1 MISVTHFY
9 HSVAVLL
16 FKLPVGNK
24 KHPSWRG
31 EKGVWIFLCSEVT
44 PLEDHIS
51 TILLQIVVT
60 LPWVLKVFLLL
71 LAADKWEDNWLP
83 GYSCYPY
90 CTSKKKKNQ
99 SLKFCIFFQPG
110 DCCWWVYLA
119 LSSGEISHLQ
129 TESWRKELPCV
140 LQALLRCS
148 STAKIKT
155 RDHKGWGFSGKLTI
169 YRLFAEVTVF
179 TSLLFSNTIF
189 Y

>member
-1 MISVTHFY
+1 M
-9 HSVAVLL
+9 LL

-44 PLEDHIS
+44 PLEDRIS

-71 LAADKWEDNWLP
+71 LATDKWEDIWLP
-83 GYSCYPY
+83 GYSYPY

-129 TESWRKELPCV
+129 TESRRKELPCV

>member
-1 MISVTHFY
+1 MLWSYPPWGPYLNNFVTDCSYPALGVKSF
-9 HSVAVLL
+9 SFTSCEKTSGFQGIAV
-16 FKLPVGNK
+16 
-24 KHPSWRG
+24 
-31 EKGVWIFLCSEVT
+31 
-44 PLEDHIS
+44 
-51 TILLQIVVT
+51 ILTVLQ
-60 LPWVLKVFLLL
+60 
-71 LAADKWEDNWLP
+71 
-83 GYSCYPY
+83 
-90 CTSKKKKNQ
+90 KKKKNQ

-179 TSLLFSNTIF
+179 TSYYLVTPSFINPYGNYFCRKHVLKLVKLFSGHCLAIKS
-189 Y
+189 

>member
-1 MISVTHFY
+1 MYLQFIIKQICGGSLTGLCTTKGPFWHFANLKKGNCKTISVPHFY
-9 HSVAVLL
+9 HCVAVLL

-90 CTSKKKKNQ
+90 CTSKKKK
-99 SLKFCIFFQPG
+99 KEPIF
-110 DCCWWVYLA
+110 
-119 LSSGEISHLQ
+119 
-129 TESWRKELPCV
+129 
-140 LQALLRCS
+140 
-148 STAKIKT
+148 KI
-155 RDHKGWGFSGKLTI
+155 L
-169 YRLFAEVTVF
+169 Y
-179 TSLLFSNTIF
+179 LFSTRWLLLVGLSRIIF
-189 Y
+189 WRNLASANRVMEKGTTMYFTGSAQVLLNS

>member
-1 MISVTHFY
+1 MLWSYPTWGPYLNNFVTDCSYPALGVKSF
-9 HSVAVLL
+9 SFTSCEKTSGFQGIAV
-16 FKLPVGNK
+16 
-24 KHPSWRG
+24 
-31 EKGVWIFLCSEVT
+31 
-44 PLEDHIS
+44 
-51 TILLQIVVT
+51 ILTVLQ
-60 LPWVLKVFLLL
+60 
-71 LAADKWEDNWLP
+71 
-83 GYSCYPY
+83 
-90 CTSKKKKNQ
+90 KKKKNQ

-129 TESWRKELPCV
+129 TESRRKELPCV

-189 Y
+189 YWPIWELFLPKTCFEASQAVFWSLSGY

>member
-1 MISVTHFY
+1 M
-9 HSVAVLL
+9 LL

-51 TILLQIVVT
+51 TILLDCSYPALGVKSFSFTSCEKTSGFQGIAVILT
-60 LPWVLKVFLLL
+60 VLQK
-71 LAADKWEDNWLP
+71 
-83 GYSCYPY
+83 
-90 CTSKKKKNQ
+90 KKKKNQ

-129 TESWRKELPCV
+129 TESRRKELPCV